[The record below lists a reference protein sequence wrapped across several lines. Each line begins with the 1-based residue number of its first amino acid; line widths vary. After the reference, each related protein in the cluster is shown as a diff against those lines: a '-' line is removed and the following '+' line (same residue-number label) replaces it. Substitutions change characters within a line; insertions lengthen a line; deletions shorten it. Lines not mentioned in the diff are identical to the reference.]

1 MYEID
6 KSKFGAFISEL
17 RKAKGLTQKELA
29 ERLFISDKAISK
41 WETGHSV
48 PDITLLVPLSEI
60 LDVTVTELLECHR
73 IEKEAGVD
81 VTQMDDVVKKVIHL
95 SEEEKYNRPQ
105 IERKNIVFFILCV
118 IISLLELFG
127 LYQLEHV
134 FYFVIPVFTGVIMA
148 MFFGIYFCY
157 MKAFDLKREKIKL
170 ASKLYQVRNELGIKQ
185 ADLQKEGLISQ
196 SHLSKIENAE
206 MNISAI
212 MLYHI
217 AKRYGKDIN
226 YFLE

>member
-1 MYEID
+1 
-6 KSKFGAFISEL
+6 
-17 RKAKGLTQKELA
+17 
-29 ERLFISDKAISK
+29 
-41 WETGHSV
+41 
-48 PDITLLVPLSEI
+48 
-60 LDVTVTELLECHR
+60 
-73 IEKEAGVD
+73 
-81 VTQMDDVVKKVIHL
+81 
-95 SEEEKYNRPQ
+95 
-105 IERKNIVFFILCV
+105 
-118 IISLLELFG
+118 
-127 LYQLEHV
+127 
-134 FYFVIPVFTGVIMA
+134 
-148 MFFGIYFCY
+148 
-157 MKAFDLKREKIKL
+157 MKAFDLKKEKIKL

>member
-1 MYEID
+1 
-6 KSKFGAFISEL
+6 
-17 RKAKGLTQKELA
+17 
-29 ERLFISDKAISK
+29 
-41 WETGHSV
+41 
-48 PDITLLVPLSEI
+48 
-60 LDVTVTELLECHR
+60 
-73 IEKEAGVD
+73 
-81 VTQMDDVVKKVIHL
+81 
-95 SEEEKYNRPQ
+95 
-105 IERKNIVFFILCV
+105 
-118 IISLLELFG
+118 
-127 LYQLEHV
+127 
-134 FYFVIPVFTGVIMA
+134 
-148 MFFGIYFCY
+148 

>member
-1 MYEID
+1 
-6 KSKFGAFISEL
+6 
-17 RKAKGLTQKELA
+17 
-29 ERLFISDKAISK
+29 
-41 WETGHSV
+41 
-48 PDITLLVPLSEI
+48 
-60 LDVTVTELLECHR
+60 
-73 IEKEAGVD
+73 
-81 VTQMDDVVKKVIHL
+81 
-95 SEEEKYNRPQ
+95 
-105 IERKNIVFFILCV
+105 
-118 IISLLELFG
+118 
-127 LYQLEHV
+127 
-134 FYFVIPVFTGVIMA
+134 

-212 MLYHI
+212 MLYNI